1 MWFRRTKPLIG
12 IDIGS
17 HAIKLVR
24 FSLTGTS
31 FHLLNLAMLPIPP
44 NIVVDGVIGDIPAV
58 QDLLRR
64 LIALEKIT
72 DKDVALALSGH
83 SVIVKRVQMVR
94 MSEEELANAMPYEA
108 EQHIPF
114 DVYDVNTDFQ
124 ILDAPDASSNRS
136 GQMDVLLAAAKKD
149 RVEEL
154 SLVAQGANLNPAVID
169 VDMLALINGFE
180 LNYPEEIDR
189 HVISLVHLG
198 ASMMT
203 VLILKEGFS
212 TFQREIT
219 LGGNQYTAAL
229 QKALALSREDA
240 EAMKLGGRPWRPAQT
255 DVLTVLRHVTEEV
268 VTEIQRSFE
277 FYLASAGD
285 EAIEK
290 VYLSGGCTLL
300 KGLSQVL
307 ASRLKLPVEPLDPF
321 RRIDIPEKLF
331 DGDFIRDMGPMAAVA
346 VGLAMR
352 QKGDDDPH

>member
-1 MWFRRTKPLIG
+1 MWFQRAKPLIG

-24 FSLTGTS
+24 FALSGNS
-31 FHLLNLAMLPIPP
+31 YQLLDLALLPIPP
-44 NIVVDGVIGDIPAV
+44 DTVVDGVISDLPAV
-58 QDLLRR
+58 QGLLRH
-64 LIALEKIT
+64 LIILEKIT

-83 SVIVKRVQMVR
+83 SVIVKKVQMVR

-124 ILDAPDASSNRS
+124 ILSPTEANSNS
-136 GQMDVLLAAAKKD
+136 NAQMEVLLAAAKKG
-149 RVEEL
+149 RVDEL
-154 SLVAQGANLNPAVID
+154 SQVARGANLNPMVID
-169 VDMLALINGFE
+169 VDMLALINAFE
-180 LNYPEEIDR
+180 LNYLDEMDG

-203 VLILKEGFS
+203 VLIVKDGLS
-212 TFQREIT
+212 TFQRDIA

-229 QKALALSREDA
+229 QKALGLSREDA
-240 EAMKLGGRPWRPAQT
+240 EAVKLGGLPWTQAQA
-255 DVLTVLRHVTEEV
+255 DVLTVLRSVTEEV
-268 VTEIQRSFE
+268 VAEIQRSFE

-285 EAIEK
+285 EPIERL
-290 VYLSGGCTLL
+290 YLSGGSSRI

-307 ASRLKLPVEPLDPF
+307 ASRLKLSVELLNPF

-331 DGDFIRDMGPMAAVA
+331 AVDYVHDVGPMTAVA
-346 VGLAMR
+346 AGLALR
-352 QKGDDDPH
+352 QKGDR

>member
-1 MWFRRTKPLIG
+1 MWFRRARPLTG

-24 FSLTGTS
+24 FGFTS
-31 FHLLNLAMLPIPP
+31 GAFQLLNLAMLPIPP
-44 NIVVDGVIGDIPAV
+44 DTVADGVIGDIPAV
-58 QDLLRR
+58 QGALRR
-64 LIALEKIT
+64 LIELEKIP

-83 SVIVKRVQMVR
+83 SVIVKKVQIVR
-94 MSEEELANAMPYEA
+94 MSEDELANAMPYEA

-124 ILDAPDASSNRS
+124 ILTPAEASDGR
-136 GQMDVLLAAAKKD
+136 GGHMDVLLAAAKKG

-154 SLVAQGANLNPAVID
+154 SLVARGASLNPAVID

-180 LNYPEEIDR
+180 LNYPDDIRR

-203 VLILKEGFS
+203 VLILRDGLS
-212 TFQREIT
+212 TFQRDIT

-229 QKALALSREDA
+229 QKALALGREDA
-240 EAMKLGGRPWRPAQT
+240 EAMKLGGHPWKQAET
-255 DVLTVLRHVTEEV
+255 DVFAVLRKVTEEV

-285 EAIEK
+285 EPIEK
-290 VYLSGGCTLL
+290 VYLSGGCSRL
-300 KGLSQVL
+300 KGLAQVL
-307 ASRLKLPVEPLDPF
+307 SSRLKLPVEPLNPF
-321 RRIDIPEKLF
+321 RRIDIPQELF
-331 DGDFIRDMGPMAAVA
+331 DVDYVNDIAPMAAVA

-352 QKGDDDPH
+352 QKDDR